1 MPKRVTMPSMK
12 RLPPPW
18 VSISMVAFLPN
29 RALGSMLSLSLSI
42 STSRLKSW
50 LMFSWPRNSRKCSC
64 SPNGVC
70 MVTRR
75 VIVRAALGAASLL
88 LVSGDHRQAD
98 GHRAIKC
105 RAGYIRSE
113 EHTSELQSLTNLVC
127 RLLLEKQKNKL
138 IIHNVHTSNL

>member
-1 MPKRVTMPSMK
+1 MPKRGTMPSMK

-18 VSISMVAFLPN
+18 GSFFFVGVFSHK
-29 RALGSMLSLSLSI
+29 ALGSMLFLFLILSP
-42 STSRLKSW
+42 SRLESW
-50 LMFSWPRNSRKCSC
+50 LVVFSPRNSRKCSC

-70 MVTRR
+70 MVPRR

-105 RAGYIRSE
+105 RAGYI
-113 EHTSELQSLTNLVC
+113 L
-127 RLLLEKQKNKL
+127 
-138 IIHNVHTSNL
+138 

>member
-1 MPKRVTMPSMK
+1 MPKRGAMPSMK
-12 RLPPPW
+12 RPPPPPGFFFF
-18 VSISMVAFLPN
+18 VGVFSQKG
-29 RALGSMLSLSLSI
+29 LGSMLFLFLCI
-42 STSRLKSW
+42 FPSRLERL
-50 LMFSWPRNSRKCSC
+50 LMFSWRRNSRKCSC

-105 RAGYIRSE
+105 RAGYI
-113 EHTSELQSLTNLVC
+113 L
-127 RLLLEKQKNKL
+127 
-138 IIHNVHTSNL
+138 